1 MTSGDSANI
10 NPANI
15 VLADWG
21 TSNLRLWA
29 MDAAGRAEN
38 LHKGARIASQMNEA
52 GLIAIGAF
60 VAPTEESRA
69 TARHILGD
77 RCLLVHLNTPLEVCQ
92 QRDPSGIYAANVEG
106 TIPGVSFPYEA
117 PTDADLVLNTAELDL
132 EGCVEQVVGLLRERK
147 LI

>member
-1 MTSGDSANI
+1 MADLLKRSPGTCLKFSLSLSCGRCPSSPHGSA
-10 NPANI
+10 A
-15 VLADWG
+15 
-21 TSNLRLWA
+21 RLC
-29 MDAAGRAEN
+29 R
-38 LHKGARIASQMNEA
+38 
-52 GLIAIGAF
+52 
-60 VAPTEESRA
+60 
-69 TARHILGD
+69 LGD